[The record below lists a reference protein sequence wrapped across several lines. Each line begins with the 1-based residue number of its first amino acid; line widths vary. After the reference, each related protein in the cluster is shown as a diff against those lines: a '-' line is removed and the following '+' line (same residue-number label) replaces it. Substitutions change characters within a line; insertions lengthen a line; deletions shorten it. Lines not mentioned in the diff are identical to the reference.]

1 MLPAV
6 QAISHQHFNAA
17 CNNRK
22 QRVSFLNAAALTK
35 VAEEYPA
42 VTIGSYPRTE
52 QSQTYGVKLILQ
64 SRDQA
69 ALKAASEAVQAE
81 IPTYSQQ

>member
-1 MLPAV
+1 MVEAHKERFQGPA
-6 QAISHQHFNAA
+6 ASSRELLTDRGEGDLAE
-17 CNNRK
+17 
-22 QRVSFLNAAALTK
+22 ALTK
-35 VAEEYPA
+35 VAETYPA

-69 ALKAASEAVQAE
+69 ALEAASKAVQEE
-81 IPTYSQQ
+81 IPTYN